1 MLLALH
7 GLPNDYSHVCDH
19 ILGSQVVPNFT
30 STLLRV
36 LGKPNTD
43 IPFLTDDSFAFVS

>member
-36 LGKPNTD
+36 LGKPTTD